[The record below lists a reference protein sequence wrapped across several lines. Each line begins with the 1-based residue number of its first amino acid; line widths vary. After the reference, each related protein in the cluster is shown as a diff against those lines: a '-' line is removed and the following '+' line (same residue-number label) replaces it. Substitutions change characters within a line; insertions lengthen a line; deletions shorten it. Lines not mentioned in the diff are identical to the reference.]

1 LIFAACDLISTEAL
15 SRIMKRAANP
25 NMPNAKSPENAAPVV
40 EPKTPDGIQEAEA
53 DDRAALPDLQRENS
67 ELKDKLLRAL
77 ADMENLRRRTEK
89 EVADAKLYGISA
101 LARDML
107 SFADNS
113 RRTVEN
119 IPPDLRKSSEPLIR
133 TLIEGIELTE
143 RDFLARLTRHGI
155 KKIEPLGAK
164 FDPNLHEALFEV
176 PDDNVPSGTVVKV
189 VDDGY
194 VIGDRVLRPAKVGVS
209 RSTAKSEG

>member
-1 LIFAACDLISTEAL
+1 
-15 SRIMKRAANP
+15 
-25 NMPNAKSPENAAPVV
+25 MPDAKSPENAEPMV
-40 EPKTPDGIQEAEA
+40 EPESPDRPVE
-53 DDRAALPDLQRENS
+53 PDQRGVLQNLQRENA

-89 EVADAKLYGISA
+89 EVADAKLYGISSF
-101 LARDML
+101 ARDML

-119 IPPDLRKSSEPLIR
+119 VPRELRESAEPLIR
-133 TLIEGIELTE
+133 TLIEGVELTE
-143 RDFLARLTRHGI
+143 RDFLARLARHGV

-176 PDDNVPSGTVVKV
+176 PDDTVPNGTVVKV

-194 VIGDRVLRPAKVGVS
+194 TIGDRVLRPAKVGVS
-209 RSTAKSEG
+209 RGTAKPEG

>member
-1 LIFAACDLISTEAL
+1 
-15 SRIMKRAANP
+15 
-25 NMPNAKSPENAAPVV
+25 MPDAKLTENA
-40 EPKTPDGIQEAEA
+40 EPMVDPESPDRVQAAE
-53 DDRAALPDLQRENS
+53 PDPHAVLQNLQRENA

-89 EVADAKLYGISA
+89 EVADAKLYGISS

-119 IPPDLRKSSEPLIR
+119 IPPELRNSKDPLIK

-143 RDFLARLTRHGI
+143 RDFLARLARHGV
-155 KKIEPLGAK
+155 KKMQPLGAK

-176 PDDNVPSGTVVKV
+176 PDDLVPNGTIVKV

-194 VIGDRVLRPAKVGVS
+194 MIGDRVLRSAKVGVS
-209 RSTAKSEG
+209 RATTKG